1 MTRSALHFPLTRAS
15 PVIGFNMPTGAC
27 VSGSKIKPAWCR
39 FEKCWGG
46 FLPKRKNP
54 LTLWVTGVCFNLVV
68 LHLYVASQGRV
79 STNWRIKIVTSFHH
93 LAALV
98 ASVINISS
106 PFISTGTTPQRSNPE
121 KRLVM
126 ESTPLKFN
134 MESEEKYLEKVIAFG
149 NHHFQV
155 PC

>member
-79 STNWRIKIVTSFHH
+79 STNWRINIVTSFHH

-106 PFISTGTTPQRSNPE
+106 PFISTGTTPQWEAIQKSDW
-121 KRLVM
+121 
-126 ESTPLKFN
+126 SW
-134 MESEEKYLEKVIAFG
+134 KVSHGTWREVPGKGDSFLT